1 VHGES
6 GEEVLF
12 GGLLPEVG
20 TVCESDVKPFE
31 TTLWSEVYL
40 NGTLDAVVKRDVED
54 VRLLVALEALDDSM
68 RKRWS

>member
-1 VHGES
+1 
-6 GEEVLF
+6 
-12 GGLLPEVG
+12 
-20 TVCESDVKPFE
+20 VKPFE